1 MSYRF
6 MKVFGLRR
14 SGCILLG
21 SLGLLVG
28 CEEAGPTDSLDAGV
42 STHAQ
47 RPGASDDSTY
57 GTSGS
62 GDTEVLSLD
71 VSLAPGSTTDGQLSV
86 DLEHGPDA
94 GDELTLAPDVTGD
107 PDTTARD
114 VTSELPDTSEPSAPA
129 TSTGW
134 NGTPDEL
141 PTSDETTYVDVPDT
155 STPSIPSTSDPSS
168 TSLPVEPTSSSEPS
182 TESSSTIDPT
192 STSEPTTSTADP
204 TSTGETSSE
213 TTEVPIPP
221 FPGQLTGV
229 ASWIDV
235 PGYFQVSVPN
245 VRQFAVEWSL
255 VEVPKAS
262 RLTTADL
269 ADPKTTLTR
278 FTPDASGKYTARV
291 YLTVSDYQ
299 HVAEVSVEVAAVDV
313 AFVRTEL
320 PSNVQDYP
328 AYTRGHYMLSTER
341 DSTPREV
348 GCSYSSP
355 LYPWARD
362 LQASRDA
369 TIAFHYPRVPG
380 DPTLFAYRVEYP
392 RDTRSN
398 PDKTHVATPES
409 DCGDRRPKDMELAHI
424 PTFDAYG
431 KSLVYGL
438 GPISR
443 AEIGAPESK
452 EVLSVLSSSG
462 LTWWAGGNGGILWS
476 GALDTKERNGVGF
489 VDGNSHK
496 DLGWLPH
503 CAANYPNSPLEEI
516 EAGADFFIGFVGE
529 TWSYYPFTVDGR
541 FDFNCKLVQPL
552 FQALPQAQRIHDVAI
567 APDGK
572 TIAFIDERY
581 DEQKQTEIVLRVGP
595 VQTLLNGEFKDW
607 STEVLPPGRRYA
619 GLQWIAGSE
628 QVAFTELDIELLREE
643 YIPYEAAIWRVNRDG
658 SRRTEMLRVKSEK
671 ERYLNVTTGLLPRLQ
686 YNAVD

>member
-47 RPGASDDSTY
+47 RPGTRDDSTTK
-57 GTSGS
+57 GPSGS
-62 GDTEVLSLD
+62 GSTDVLS
-71 VSLAPGSTTDGQLSV
+71 VSV
-86 DLEHGPDA
+86 DLEPGSTSDDQLSVALENGSDA
-94 GDELTLAPDVTGD
+94 GGELTLDPDVAADPDATSGDALVPTEPDVT
-107 PDTTARD
+107 
-114 VTSELPDTSEPSAPA
+114 TSELPDTSEPSAPA
-129 TSTGW
+129 ASSGG
-134 NGTPDEL
+134 NGTPDET
-141 PTSDETTYVDVPDT
+141 PTSDELTYVDAPDT
-155 STPSIPSTSDPSS
+155 STP
-168 TSLPVEPTSSSEPS
+168 PVP
-182 TESSSTIDPT
+182 
-192 STSEPTTSTADP
+192 STSEPVDPTTSA
-204 TSTGETSSE
+204 GETSSE
-213 TTEVPIPP
+213 TTEMPIPP

-255 VEVPKAS
+255 VEVPKTS

-269 ADPKTTLTR
+269 VDPKTALTR

-291 YLTVSDYQ
+291 YLTVNGYQ
-299 HVAEVSVEVAAVDV
+299 HAAEVSVDVAAVDV

-380 DPTLFAYRVEYP
+380 DPTLFAYRMEYP